1 MKPEHV
7 LARVLLSSVFVAMGG
22 YRLWMAYRGLAVPN
36 GTLLLSAAELALGLA
51 IAGAWR
57 LRLMVGV
64 AVAVLLVD
72 AVASHP
78 FWTSAGT
85 ARGANLLHF
94 AKNLGLVGGLLLL
107 AGIGGGKRR

>member
-7 LARVLLSSVFVAMGG
+7 LARILLSSVFVAMGG

-64 AVAVLLVD
+64 AVAVLLFD

>member
-7 LARVLLSSVFVAMGG
+7 LARILLSSVFVAMGG

>member
-36 GTLLLSAAELALGLA
+36 GTLLLSATELALGLA

>member
-7 LARVLLSSVFVAMGG
+7 LARIMLSSVFVAMGG

>member
-7 LARVLLSSVFVAMGG
+7 LARILLSSVFVAMGG

-36 GTLLLSAAELALGLA
+36 GTLLLSAAELVLGLA

>member
-57 LRLMVGV
+57 LRLMVGI

>member
-7 LARVLLSSVFVAMGG
+7 LARILLSSVFVAMGG

-57 LRLMVGV
+57 LRLMAGV
-64 AVAVLLVD
+64 AVGVLLVD